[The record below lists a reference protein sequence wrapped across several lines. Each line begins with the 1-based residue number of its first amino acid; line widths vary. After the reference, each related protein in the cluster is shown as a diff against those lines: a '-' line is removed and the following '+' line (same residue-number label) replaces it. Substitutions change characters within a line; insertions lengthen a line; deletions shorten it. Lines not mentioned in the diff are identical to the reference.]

1 MPKNN
6 VDRVLELQ
14 KRINTFLQELD
25 TMKSAAAT
33 EGRDQT
39 VEERKRAL
47 DIITILGGLN
57 DELDNEKKE
66 NDLRDRLSQVAREP
80 VKPELTRDSKQEE
93 YPGLPPRELRFNS
106 FGEQLQAIVRA
117 SQPGGQND
125 RRLTRQPTGM
135 GEGNPSDGGFLVQ
148 TDFSTELL
156 RNVYKM
162 SPLVAA
168 VRKIQIG
175 ANSNSLKINAFNES
189 SRVSSILGGV
199 IMYWLGEGYDKT
211 PTHPELRQME
221 LSLKKVAGLMYC
233 TDELLEDA
241 AALES
246 IAREAF
252 TEALDVELER
262 VIVRGVGG
270 GQPLGILG
278 SPAIIALTRNG
289 AGNTIDDNDIINMWS
304 RLYSRSQTTAV
315 WLISQ
320 SVLPQ
325 LMVMTIGDLPVWLPP
340 NGLAGTP
347 NGSMMG
353 RPIYAI
359 ENCSALGTS
368 GDIILADPQCYL
380 LITKGGPQFATSIH
394 VKFVSDQTT
403 LRLVLRVD
411 GQPSWSTTLTPKDNS
426 GAVSPFVVLS
436 DAR

>member
-6 VDRVLELQ
+6 IDRVLDLQ

-25 TMKSAAAT
+25 AMKEAAAT

-47 DIITILGGLN
+47 EIITILGGLN

-66 NDLRDRLSQVAREP
+66 NELRDRLSQVSREP
-80 VKPELTRDSKQEE
+80 VKPELMRDSRQEE
-93 YPGLPPRELRFNS
+93 YPGLPARELRFGS

-117 SQPGGQND
+117 SQPGGTSD
-125 RRLTRQPTGM
+125 RRLMRSSGAN
-135 GEGNPSDGGFLVQ
+135 ESNPSDGGFLVQ

-156 RNVYKM
+156 RNVYRM

-211 PTHPELRQME
+211 PTHPEFRQME

-241 AALES
+241 TSLET

-278 SPAIIALTRNG
+278 SPAIIALTRNA
-289 AGNTIDDNDIINMWS
+289 AGNTVQAEDVINMWS
-304 RLYSRSQTTAV
+304 RLYSRSQTTCV

-325 LMVMTIGDLPVWLPP
+325 LMAMELGDYPMWMPPTNLAGAP
-340 NGLAGTP
+340 NGTLF
-347 NGSMMG
+347 G

-394 VKFVSDQTT
+394 VKFVSDETT

>member
-1 MPKNN
+1 MKN
-6 VDRVLELQ
+6 VDRVLDIQ
-14 KRINTFLQELD
+14 KRINAHMGELESMR
-25 TMKSAAAT
+25 TLAEN
-33 EGRDQT
+33 EGRDPST
-39 VEERKRAL
+39 EERKRAVEIIELVRGL
-47 DIITILGGLN
+47 DEQLAIEK
-57 DELDNEKKE
+57 DEINLREK
-66 NDLRDRLSQVAREP
+66 LSQTAREP
-80 VKPELTRDSKQEE
+80 IKPELMRDARQEE
-93 YPGLPPRELRFNS
+93 YPGLPPRELRFAS

-117 SQPGGQND
+117 SQPGGSND
-125 RRLTRQPTGM
+125 RRLMRSSGAN
-135 GEGNPSDGGFLVQ
+135 ESNPSDGGFLVQ

-156 RNVYKM
+156 RNVYRM

-211 PTHPELRQME
+211 PTHPEFRQME

-241 AALES
+241 TSLET

-278 SPAIIALTRNG
+278 SPAIIALARNA
-289 AGNTIDDNDIINMWS
+289 AGNTVQAEDVINMWA

-325 LMVMTIGDLPVWLPP
+325 LMAMELGDYPMWMPPSNLAGAP
-340 NGLAGTP
+340 NGTL
-347 NGSMMG
+347 MG

-394 VKFVSDQTT
+394 VKFVSDETT